1 MLSILDLFDKE
12 VKSKLSL
19 LQKQWIHND
28 LNEENLIIRNNNL
41 TGFIDFGDVTRSY
54 RIVDVSIYLYHFC
67 LLVPRARYAEVI
79 HYFLTGYVSVSQLTN
94 SEFEMIGPLMLKRFL
109 HCVAISE
116 YNYKYIDPGNERI
129 LQNMIEFD
137 PLLEFLLS
145 VTGKQIIK
153 GIIHSFPS
161 NSKS

>member
-1 MLSILDLFDKE
+1 MLSILELFDKE
-12 VKSKLSL
+12 VNSKLNL
-19 LQKQWIHND
+19 LKKQWIHND
-28 LNEENLIIRNNNL
+28 LNEENLITRDNYL
-41 TGFIDFGDVTRSY
+41 TGIIDFGDVTHSY
-54 RIVDVSIYLYHFC
+54 RIADVSIYLYHFC
-67 LLVPRARYAEVI
+67 LLVPRARYAEII
-79 HYFLTGYVSVSQLTN
+79 HYFLTGYISVSQLTD
-94 SEFEMIGPLMLKRFL
+94 SEFEMIAPLMLKRFL

-145 VTGKQIIK
+145 ATGKEIIK
-153 GIIHSFPS
+153 KTIHCFSS